1 MVVLIIKLR
10 IFSGGFMSFDERQYY
25 QELRENNVAQFL
37 KKIEK
42 LDDELMP
49 QMKLQ
54 GWKYR
59 KRSEKTVTFS
69 LGVVR
74 YRRRGYSKDG
84 MWRYP
89 VDEELGIVKYGRYSP
104 ELLYQI
110 ADYATSMP
118 LRQVSAKFEAS
129 AQLYIGKSKVHS
141 TTRKV
146 SKLFED
152 REEYRY
158 FEETEMIEKIKAQAI
173 YIEGDGVMVK
183 AQEKERGIDMAHFLV
198 HTGSERI
205 SGNRYQLKDKSEVIS
220 NHHAVAVEQLEDLL
234 TNHYE
239 ITSDTLLITNSD
251 MGKGYT
257 PYIFKEI
264 ASLFQCR
271 HEHFWD
277 AKHLNMKIKERF
289 RKLPYEL
296 EQRLFSAIQLH
307 SKKSTRVILDTA
319 ESLIDNEEELGL
331 FNKFKTKLLQ
341 NFQYTKPAELR
352 GFSHRGIG
360 VMETQHCKL
369 TYRMKRRG
377 MYWSEEGAN
386 TMSKMILAVY
396 NHSLRDLFFGTWRE
410 EYAYYQKIDIPVGEF
425 LKPDKVSSINEINRK
440 TTSGITARR
449 KINRNPLL

>member
-1 MVVLIIKLR
+1 MT
-10 IFSGGFMSFDERQYY
+10 FDEREYY
-25 QELRENNVAQFL
+25 SELRKNNIEKFL
-37 KKIEK
+37 KMIEK

-59 KRSEKTVTFS
+59 KRAEKTVTFS
-69 LGVVR
+69 LGVVT
-74 YRRRGYSKDG
+74 YRRRSYSKDG
-84 MWRYP
+84 VWRYP

-118 LRQVSAKFEAS
+118 LRQVSAKFEVS
-129 AQLYIGKSKVHS
+129 AQLYIGKSTVHS
-141 TTRKV
+141 TTNKV
-146 SKLFED
+146 SKLFDD

-158 FEETEMIEKIKAQAI
+158 FEENEMIDKIKAQAV
-173 YIEGDGVMVK
+173 YIEGDGVMLK
-183 AQEKERGIDMAHFLV
+183 TQEKERVDMAHFLV
-198 HTGSERI
+198 HTGSEQI
-205 SGNRYQLKDKSEVIS
+205 SGNRYRLKDKSEIIS
-220 NHHAVAVEQLEDLL
+220 SQHAVALDQLEDLL
-234 TNHYE
+234 TNRYD
-239 ITSDTLLITNSD
+239 ITSDTVLITNSD

-277 AKHLNMKIKERF
+277 AQHLNMKIKERF
-289 RKLPYEL
+289 RKLTYEL

-319 ESLIDNEEELGL
+319 ESLINNEEELEL
-331 FNKFKTKLLQ
+331 FNKFKIKLLQ

-360 VMETQHCKL
+360 VMETQHRKL

-377 MYWSEEGAN
+377 MYWSEKGAN

-396 NHSLRDLFFGTWRE
+396 NDSLRELFFGAWRE

-425 LKPDKVSSINEINRK
+425 FRQDKTSSINEMNRK
-440 TTSGITARR
+440 TTNNITARR

>member
-1 MVVLIIKLR
+1 
-10 IFSGGFMSFDERQYY
+10 MSFDERHYY
-25 QELRENNVAQFL
+25 QELRATNVAQFL

-59 KRSEKTVTFS
+59 KRSEKSVTFS

-74 YRRRGYSKDG
+74 YKRRAYVKEGV
-84 MWRYP
+84 WRYP

-110 ADYATSMP
+110 ANYATSMP
-118 LRQVSAKFEAS
+118 LRQVSAKFEVS
-129 AQLYIGKSKVHS
+129 AQLYIGKSTVYN

-146 SKLFED
+146 SKLFDE
-152 REEYRY
+152 REAYRY
-158 FEETEMIEKIKAQAI
+158 YEETETIEKIKAEAI

-198 HTGSERI
+198 HTGSEKV
-205 SGNRYQLKDKSEVIS
+205 SEKRYRLKNKSEVIS
-220 NHHAVAVEQLEDLL
+220 NHHDLAVEQLEDLL
-234 TNHYE
+234 NNHYD
-239 ITSDTLLITNSD
+239 ITPDTLLITNSD

-257 PYIFKEI
+257 PYLFKEL
-264 ASLFQCR
+264 ASPFQCR

-277 AKHLNMKIKERF
+277 VKHLNMKIKDRF

-296 EQRLFSAIQLH
+296 EEGLFTAIQ
-307 SKKSTRVILDTA
+307 SDNKKTARVILDTA
-319 ESLIDNEEELGL
+319 ESLIDSEEELEL

-352 GFSHRGIG
+352 GLSHRGIG
-360 VMETQHCKL
+360 VMETQHRKL

-377 MYWSEEGAN
+377 MYWSERGAN
-386 TMSKMILAVY
+386 TMSRMILAVY
-396 NHSLRDLFFGTWRE
+396 NDSLRELFFGTWRE

-425 LKPDKVSSINEINRK
+425 LRQGKVSPINEINK
-440 TTSGITARR
+440 QTTSGITARR
-449 KINRNPLL
+449 KSNKTPLL

>member
-1 MVVLIIKLR
+1 MT
-10 IFSGGFMSFDERQYY
+10 FDEREYY
-25 QELRENNVAQFL
+25 SELRKNNIEKFL
-37 KKIEK
+37 KMIEK

-59 KRSEKTVTFS
+59 KRAEKTVTFS
-69 LGVVR
+69 LGVVT
-74 YRRRGYSKDG
+74 YRRRSYSKDG
-84 MWRYP
+84 VWRYP

-118 LRQVSAKFEAS
+118 LRQVSAKFEVS
-129 AQLYIGKSKVHS
+129 AQLYIGKSTVHS
-141 TTRKV
+141 TTNKV
-146 SKLFED
+146 SKLFDD

-158 FEETEMIEKIKAQAI
+158 FEENEMIDKIKARAV
-173 YIEGDGVMVK
+173 YIEGDGVMLK
-183 AQEKERGIDMAHFLV
+183 TQEKERIDMAHFLV

-205 SGNRYQLKDKSEVIS
+205 SGNRYRLKDKAEVIS
-220 NHHAVAVEQLEDLL
+220 SQHAVALDQLEDLL
-234 TNHYE
+234 TNRYD
-239 ITSDTLLITNSD
+239 ITSDTVLITNSD

-277 AKHLNMKIKERF
+277 AQHLNMKIKERF

-319 ESLIDNEEELGL
+319 ESLINNEEELEL

-360 VMETQHCKL
+360 VMETQHRKL

-377 MYWSEEGAN
+377 MYWSEKGAN

-396 NHSLRDLFFGTWRE
+396 NDSLRELFFGAWRE
-410 EYAYYQKIDIPVGEF
+410 KHAYYQKIDIPVGEF
-425 LKPDKVSSINEINRK
+425 FRQDKTSSIKEMNRK
-440 TTSGITARR
+440 TTNSITARR

>member
-1 MVVLIIKLR
+1 
-10 IFSGGFMSFDERQYY
+10 MSFDERQYY

-49 QMKLQ
+49 HMKLQ

-69 LGVVR
+69 FGVVK

-84 MWRYP
+84 VWRYP

-118 LRQVSAKFEAS
+118 LRQVSAKFEIS
-129 AQLYIGKSKVHS
+129 AQLYIGKSTVHS

-146 SKLFED
+146 SKLFDERED
-152 REEYRY
+152 YRY
-158 FEETEMIEKIKAQAI
+158 YEETETIEKIKATAI

-198 HTGSERI
+198 HTGSERV
-205 SGNRYQLKDKSEVIS
+205 SNRRYCLKNKSEVIS
-220 NHHAVAVEQLEDLL
+220 NNHALALEQLEDLL

-239 ITSDTLLITNSD
+239 ITPDTLLITNSD

-257 PYIFKEI
+257 PYVFKEI
-264 ASLFQCR
+264 SSIFKCH

-277 AKHLNMKIKERF
+277 AQHLNMKIKEIF
-289 RKLPYEL
+289 RRLPVEL
-296 EQRLFSAIQLH
+296 KEGLFSAIQKH
-307 SKKSTRVILDTA
+307 SKKETRMILDTT
-319 ESLIDNEEELGL
+319 ESWIDSEEELEKFL
-331 FNKFKTKLLQ
+331 KFKKKLLQ

-352 GFSHRGIG
+352 GLSHRGIG
-360 VMETQHCKL
+360 VMETQHRKI

-377 MYWSEEGAN
+377 MYWSERGAN
-386 TMSKMILAVY
+386 TMSKMIIAAY
-396 NHSLRDLFFGTWRE
+396 NHSLRELFFGTWRE
-410 EYAYYQKIDIPVGEF
+410 KYAYYQSIEQSASDF
-425 LKPDKVSSINEINRK
+425 LKKNKSSSFYSLSKHVGQSAI
-440 TTSGITARR
+440 RR
-449 KINRNPLL
+449 RHKKG

>member
-1 MVVLIIKLR
+1 MT
-10 IFSGGFMSFDERQYY
+10 FDERAYY
-25 QELRENNVAQFL
+25 SELRKNNIKNFL
-37 KKIEK
+37 KMIEK

-59 KRSEKTVTFS
+59 KRAEKTVTFS
-69 LGVVR
+69 LGVVT
-74 YRRRGYSKDG
+74 YRRRSYSKDG
-84 MWRYP
+84 VWRYP

-118 LRQVSAKFEAS
+118 LRQVSTKFEVS
-129 AQLYIGKSKVHS
+129 AQLYIGKSTVHS
-141 TTRKV
+141 TTNKV
-146 SKLFED
+146 SKLFDD

-158 FEETEMIEKIKAQAI
+158 FEENEMIDKIKAQAV
-173 YIEGDGVMVK
+173 YIEGDGVMLK
-183 AQEKERGIDMAHFLV
+183 TQEKERVDMAHFLV
-198 HTGSERI
+198 HTGSEQI
-205 SGNRYQLKDKSEVIS
+205 SGNRYRLKNKSEVIS
-220 NHHAVAVEQLEDLL
+220 SQHAVALDQLEDLL
-234 TNHYE
+234 TNRYD
-239 ITSDTLLITNSD
+239 ITYDTVLITNSD

-277 AKHLNMKIKERF
+277 AQHLNMKIKERF

-296 EQRLFSAIQLH
+296 EQGLFSAIQLH

-319 ESLIDNEEELGL
+319 ESLINNEEELEL

-360 VMETQHCKL
+360 VMETQHRKL

-377 MYWSEEGAN
+377 MYWSEKGAN

-396 NHSLRDLFFGTWRE
+396 NDSLRELFFGAWRE

-425 LKPDKVSSINEINRK
+425 FRQDKTSSINEMNRK
-440 TTSGITARR
+440 TTNNITARR

>member
-1 MVVLIIKLR
+1 MT
-10 IFSGGFMSFDERQYY
+10 FDEREYY
-25 QELRENNVAQFL
+25 SELRQNNIEKFL
-37 KKIEK
+37 KMIEK

-59 KRSEKTVTFS
+59 KRAEKTVTFS
-69 LGVVR
+69 LGVVT
-74 YRRRGYSKDG
+74 YRRRSYSKDG
-84 MWRYP
+84 VWRYP

-118 LRQVSAKFEAS
+118 LRQVSAKFEVS
-129 AQLYIGKSKVHS
+129 AQLYIGKSTVHS
-141 TTRKV
+141 TTNKV
-146 SKLFED
+146 SKLFDD

-158 FEETEMIEKIKAQAI
+158 FEENEMIDKIKARAV
-173 YIEGDGVMVK
+173 YIEGDGVMLK
-183 AQEKERGIDMAHFLV
+183 TQEKERVDMAHFLV

-205 SGNRYQLKDKSEVIS
+205 SGNRYRLKDKAEVIS
-220 NHHAVAVEQLEDLL
+220 SQHAVALDQLEDLL
-234 TNHYE
+234 TNRYD
-239 ITSDTLLITNSD
+239 ITSDTVLITNSD

-277 AKHLNMKIKERF
+277 AQHLNMKIKERF

-319 ESLIDNEEELGL
+319 ESLINNEEELEL

-360 VMETQHCKL
+360 VMETQHRKL

-377 MYWSEEGAN
+377 MYWSEKGAN

-396 NHSLRDLFFGTWRE
+396 NDSLRELFFGAWRE
-410 EYAYYQKIDIPVGEF
+410 KYAYYQKIDIPVGEF
-425 LKPDKVSSINEINRK
+425 FRQDKTSSIKEMNRK
-440 TTSGITARR
+440 TTNSITARR

>member
-1 MVVLIIKLR
+1 MT
-10 IFSGGFMSFDERQYY
+10 FDEREYY
-25 QELRENNVAQFL
+25 SELRKNNIEKFL
-37 KKIEK
+37 KMIEK

-59 KRSEKTVTFS
+59 KRAEKTVTFS
-69 LGVVR
+69 LGVVT
-74 YRRRGYSKDG
+74 YRRRSYSKDG

-118 LRQVSAKFEAS
+118 LRQVSAKFEVS
-129 AQLYIGKSKVHS
+129 AQLYIGKSTVHS
-141 TTRKV
+141 TTNKV
-146 SKLFED
+146 SKLFDD

-158 FEETEMIEKIKAQAI
+158 FEENEMIDKIKARAV
-173 YIEGDGVMVK
+173 YIEGDGVMLK
-183 AQEKERGIDMAHFLV
+183 TQEKERIDMAHFLV

-205 SGNRYQLKDKSEVIS
+205 SGNRYRLKDKAEVIS
-220 NHHAVAVEQLEDLL
+220 SQHAVALDQLEDLL
-234 TNHYE
+234 TNRYD
-239 ITSDTLLITNSD
+239 ITSDTVLITNSD

-277 AKHLNMKIKERF
+277 AQHLNMKIKERF

-319 ESLIDNEEELGL
+319 ESLINNEEELEL

-360 VMETQHCKL
+360 VMETQHRKL

-377 MYWSEEGAN
+377 MYWSEKGAN

-396 NHSLRDLFFGTWRE
+396 NDSLRELFFGAWRE
-410 EYAYYQKIDIPVGEF
+410 KYAYYQKIDIPVGEF
-425 LKPDKVSSINEINRK
+425 FRQDKTSSIKEMNRK
-440 TTSGITARR
+440 TTNSITARR

>member
-1 MVVLIIKLR
+1 MK
-10 IFSGGFMSFDERQYY
+10 FDEREYY
-25 QELRENNVAQFL
+25 SELRKNNIEKFL
-37 KKIEK
+37 KMIEK

-59 KRSEKTVTFS
+59 KRAEKTVTFS
-69 LGVVR
+69 LGVVT
-74 YRRRGYSKDG
+74 YRRRSYSKDG
-84 MWRYP
+84 VWRYP

-118 LRQVSAKFEAS
+118 LRQVSAKFEVS
-129 AQLYIGKSKVHS
+129 AQLYIGKSTVHS
-141 TTRKV
+141 TTNKV
-146 SKLFED
+146 SKLFDD

-158 FEETEMIEKIKAQAI
+158 FEENEMIDKIKARAV
-173 YIEGDGVMVK
+173 YIEGDGVMLK
-183 AQEKERGIDMAHFLV
+183 TQEKERIDMAHFLV

-205 SGNRYQLKDKSEVIS
+205 SGNRYRLKDKAEVIS
-220 NHHAVAVEQLEDLL
+220 SQHAVALDQLEDLL
-234 TNHYE
+234 TNRYD
-239 ITSDTLLITNSD
+239 ITSDTVLITNSD

-277 AKHLNMKIKERF
+277 AQHLNMKIKERF

-319 ESLIDNEEELGL
+319 ESLINNEEELEL

-360 VMETQHCKL
+360 VMETQHRKL

-377 MYWSEEGAN
+377 MYWSEKGAN

-396 NHSLRDLFFGTWRE
+396 NDSLRELFFGAWRE
-410 EYAYYQKIDIPVGEF
+410 KYAYYQKIDIPVGEF
-425 LKPDKVSSINEINRK
+425 FRQDKTSSIKEMNRK
-440 TTSGITARR
+440 TTNSITARR

>member
-1 MVVLIIKLR
+1 
-10 IFSGGFMSFDERQYY
+10 S
-25 QELRENNVAQFL
+25 ELRKNNIKNFL
-37 KKIEK
+37 KMIEK

-59 KRSEKTVTFS
+59 KRAEKTVTFS
-69 LGVVR
+69 LGVVT
-74 YRRRGYSKDG
+74 YRRRSYSKDG
-84 MWRYP
+84 VWRYP

-118 LRQVSAKFEAS
+118 LRQVSTKFEVS
-129 AQLYIGKSKVHS
+129 AQLYIGKSTVHS
-141 TTRKV
+141 TTNKV
-146 SKLFED
+146 SKLFDD

-158 FEETEMIEKIKAQAI
+158 FEENEMIDKIKAQAV
-173 YIEGDGVMVK
+173 YIEGDGVMLK
-183 AQEKERGIDMAHFLV
+183 TQEKERVDMAHFLV
-198 HTGSERI
+198 HTGSEQI
-205 SGNRYQLKDKSEVIS
+205 SGNRYRLKNKSEVIS
-220 NHHAVAVEQLEDLL
+220 SQHAVALDQLEDLL
-234 TNHYE
+234 TNRYD
-239 ITSDTLLITNSD
+239 ITSDTVLITNSD

-277 AKHLNMKIKERF
+277 AQHLNMKIKERF

-296 EQRLFSAIQLH
+296 EQGLFSAIQLH

-319 ESLIDNEEELGL
+319 ESLINNEEELEL

-360 VMETQHCKL
+360 VMETQHRKL

-377 MYWSEEGAN
+377 MYWSEKGAN

-396 NHSLRDLFFGTWRE
+396 NDSLRELFFGAWRE

-425 LKPDKVSSINEINRK
+425 FRQDKTSSINEMNRK
-440 TTSGITARR
+440 TTNNITARR

>member
-1 MVVLIIKLR
+1 MT
-10 IFSGGFMSFDERQYY
+10 FDEREYY
-25 QELRENNVAQFL
+25 SELRKNNIEKFL
-37 KKIEK
+37 KMIEK

-59 KRSEKTVTFS
+59 KRAEKTVTFS
-69 LGVVR
+69 LGVVT
-74 YRRRGYSKDG
+74 YRRRSYSKDG
-84 MWRYP
+84 VWRYP

-118 LRQVSAKFEAS
+118 LRQVSAKFEVS
-129 AQLYIGKSKVHS
+129 AQLYIGKSTVHS
-141 TTRKV
+141 TTNKV
-146 SKLFED
+146 SKLFDD

-158 FEETEMIEKIKAQAI
+158 FEENEMIDKIKARAV
-173 YIEGDGVMVK
+173 YIEGDGVMLK
-183 AQEKERGIDMAHFLV
+183 TQEKERIDMAHFLV

-205 SGNRYQLKDKSEVIS
+205 SGNRYRLKDKAEVIS
-220 NHHAVAVEQLEDLL
+220 SQHAVALDQLEDLL
-234 TNHYE
+234 TNRYD
-239 ITSDTLLITNSD
+239 ITSDTVLITNSD

-277 AKHLNMKIKERF
+277 AQHLNMKIKERF

-319 ESLIDNEEELGL
+319 ESLINNEEELEL

-341 NFQYTKPAELR
+341 NFQY
-352 GFSHRGIG
+352 
-360 VMETQHCKL
+360 
-369 TYRMKRRG
+369 
-377 MYWSEEGAN
+377 
-386 TMSKMILAVY
+386 
-396 NHSLRDLFFGTWRE
+396 
-410 EYAYYQKIDIPVGEF
+410 
-425 LKPDKVSSINEINRK
+425 
-440 TTSGITARR
+440 
-449 KINRNPLL
+449 

>member
-1 MVVLIIKLR
+1 
-10 IFSGGFMSFDERQYY
+10 
-25 QELRENNVAQFL
+25 
-37 KKIEK
+37 

-59 KRSEKTVTFS
+59 KRAEKTVTFS
-69 LGVVR
+69 LGVVT
-74 YRRRGYSKDG
+74 YRRRSYSKDG
-84 MWRYP
+84 VWRYP

-118 LRQVSAKFEAS
+118 LRQVSTKFEVS
-129 AQLYIGKSKVHS
+129 AQLYIGKSTVHS
-141 TTRKV
+141 TTNKV
-146 SKLFED
+146 SKLFDD

-158 FEETEMIEKIKAQAI
+158 FEENEMIDKIKAQAV
-173 YIEGDGVMVK
+173 YIEGDGVMLK
-183 AQEKERGIDMAHFLV
+183 TQEKERVDMAHFLV
-198 HTGSERI
+198 HTGSEQI
-205 SGNRYQLKDKSEVIS
+205 SGNRYRLKNKSEVIS
-220 NHHAVAVEQLEDLL
+220 SQHAVALDQLEDLL
-234 TNHYE
+234 TNRYD
-239 ITSDTLLITNSD
+239 ITSDTVLITNSD

-277 AKHLNMKIKERF
+277 AQHLNMKIKERF

-296 EQRLFSAIQLH
+296 EQGLFSAIQLH

-319 ESLIDNEEELGL
+319 ESLINNEEELEL

-360 VMETQHCKL
+360 VMETQHRKL

-377 MYWSEEGAN
+377 MYWSEKGAN

-396 NHSLRDLFFGTWRE
+396 NDSLRELFFGAWRE

-425 LKPDKVSSINEINRK
+425 FRQDKTSSINEMNRK
-440 TTSGITARR
+440 TTNNITARR

>member
-1 MVVLIIKLR
+1 MT
-10 IFSGGFMSFDERQYY
+10 FDERAYY
-25 QELRENNVAQFL
+25 SELRKNNIKNFL
-37 KKIEK
+37 KMIEK

-59 KRSEKTVTFS
+59 KRAEKTVTFS
-69 LGVVR
+69 LGVVA
-74 YRRRGYSKDG
+74 YRRRSYSKDG
-84 MWRYP
+84 VWRYP

-118 LRQVSAKFEAS
+118 LRQVSTKFEVS
-129 AQLYIGKSKVHS
+129 AQLYIGKSTVHS
-141 TTRKV
+141 TTNKV
-146 SKLFED
+146 SKLFDD

-158 FEETEMIEKIKAQAI
+158 FEENEMIDKIKAQAV
-173 YIEGDGVMVK
+173 YIEGDGVMLK
-183 AQEKERGIDMAHFLV
+183 TQEKERVDMAHFLV
-198 HTGSERI
+198 HTGSEQI
-205 SGNRYQLKDKSEVIS
+205 SGNRYRLKNKSEVIS
-220 NHHAVAVEQLEDLL
+220 SQHAVALDQLEDLL
-234 TNHYE
+234 TNRYD
-239 ITSDTLLITNSD
+239 ITSDTVLITNSD

-277 AKHLNMKIKERF
+277 AQHLNMKIKERF

-296 EQRLFSAIQLH
+296 EQGLFSAIQLH

-319 ESLIDNEEELGL
+319 ESLINNEEELEL

-360 VMETQHCKL
+360 VMETQHRKL

-377 MYWSEEGAN
+377 MYWSEKGAN

-396 NHSLRDLFFGTWRE
+396 NDSLRELFFGAWRE

-425 LKPDKVSSINEINRK
+425 FRQDKTSSINEMNRK
-440 TTSGITARR
+440 TTNNITARR

>member
-1 MVVLIIKLR
+1 MT
-10 IFSGGFMSFDERQYY
+10 FDEREYY
-25 QELRENNVAQFL
+25 SELRKNNIEKFL
-37 KKIEK
+37 KMIEK

-49 QMKLQ
+49 QMKLK

-59 KRSEKTVTFS
+59 KRAEKTVTFS
-69 LGVVR
+69 LGVVT
-74 YRRRGYSKDG
+74 YRRRSYSKDG
-84 MWRYP
+84 VWRYP

-118 LRQVSAKFEAS
+118 LRQVSAKFEVS
-129 AQLYIGKSKVHS
+129 AQLYIGKSTVHS
-141 TTRKV
+141 TTNKV
-146 SKLFED
+146 SKLFDD

-158 FEETEMIEKIKAQAI
+158 LEENEMIDKIKARAV
-173 YIEGDGVMVK
+173 YIEGDGVMLK
-183 AQEKERGIDMAHFLV
+183 TQEKERIDMAHFLV

-205 SGNRYQLKDKSEVIS
+205 SGNRYRLKDKAEVIS
-220 NHHAVAVEQLEDLL
+220 SQHAVALDQLEDLL
-234 TNHYE
+234 TNRYD
-239 ITSDTLLITNSD
+239 ITSDTVLITNSD

-277 AKHLNMKIKERF
+277 AQHLNMKIKERF

-319 ESLIDNEEELGL
+319 ESLINNEEELEL

-360 VMETQHCKL
+360 VMETQHRKL

-377 MYWSEEGAN
+377 MYWSEKGAN

-396 NHSLRDLFFGTWRE
+396 NDSLRELFFGAWRE
-410 EYAYYQKIDIPVGEF
+410 KYAYYQKIDIPVGEF
-425 LKPDKVSSINEINRK
+425 FRQDKTSSIKEMNRK
-440 TTSGITARR
+440 TTNSITARR

>member
-1 MVVLIIKLR
+1 MT
-10 IFSGGFMSFDERQYY
+10 FDEREYY
-25 QELRENNVAQFL
+25 SELRKNNIEKFL
-37 KKIEK
+37 KMIEK
-42 LDDELMP
+42 LDDKLMP

-59 KRSEKTVTFS
+59 KRAEKTVTFS
-69 LGVVR
+69 LGVVT
-74 YRRRGYSKDG
+74 YRRRSYSKDG
-84 MWRYP
+84 VWRYP

-118 LRQVSAKFEAS
+118 LRQVSAKFEVS
-129 AQLYIGKSKVHS
+129 AQLYIGKSTVHS
-141 TTRKV
+141 TTNKV
-146 SKLFED
+146 SKLFDD

-158 FEETEMIEKIKAQAI
+158 FEENEMIDKIKARAV
-173 YIEGDGVMVK
+173 YIEGDGVMLK
-183 AQEKERGIDMAHFLV
+183 TQEKERIDMAHFLV

-205 SGNRYQLKDKSEVIS
+205 SGNRYRLKDKAEVIS
-220 NHHAVAVEQLEDLL
+220 SQHAVALDQLEDLL
-234 TNHYE
+234 TNRYD
-239 ITSDTLLITNSD
+239 ITSDTVLITNSD

-277 AKHLNMKIKERF
+277 AQHLNMKIKERF

-319 ESLIDNEEELGL
+319 ESLINNEEELEL

-360 VMETQHCKL
+360 VMETQHRKL

-377 MYWSEEGAN
+377 MYWSEKGAN

-396 NHSLRDLFFGTWRE
+396 NDSLRELFFGAWRE
-410 EYAYYQKIDIPVGEF
+410 KYAYYQKIDIPVGEF
-425 LKPDKVSSINEINRK
+425 FRQDKTSSIKEMNRK
-440 TTSGITARR
+440 TTNSITARR

>member
-1 MVVLIIKLR
+1 
-10 IFSGGFMSFDERQYY
+10 
-25 QELRENNVAQFL
+25 
-37 KKIEK
+37 
-42 LDDELMP
+42 
-49 QMKLQ
+49 
-54 GWKYR
+54 
-59 KRSEKTVTFS
+59 
-69 LGVVR
+69 
-74 YRRRGYSKDG
+74 

-118 LRQVSAKFEAS
+118 LRQVSAKFEVS
-129 AQLYIGKSKVHS
+129 AQLYIGKSTVHS
-141 TTRKV
+141 TTNKV
-146 SKLFED
+146 SKLFDD

-158 FEETEMIEKIKAQAI
+158 FEENEMIDKIKARAV
-173 YIEGDGVMVK
+173 YIEGDGVMLK
-183 AQEKERGIDMAHFLV
+183 TQEKERIDMAHFLV

-205 SGNRYQLKDKSEVIS
+205 SGNRYRLKDKAEVIS
-220 NHHAVAVEQLEDLL
+220 SQHAVALDQLEDLL
-234 TNHYE
+234 TNRYD
-239 ITSDTLLITNSD
+239 ITSDTVLITNSD

-277 AKHLNMKIKERF
+277 AQHLNMKIKERF

-319 ESLIDNEEELGL
+319 ESLINNEEELEL

-360 VMETQHCKL
+360 VMETQHRKL

-377 MYWSEEGAN
+377 MYWSEKGAN

-396 NHSLRDLFFGTWRE
+396 NDSLRELFFGAWRE
-410 EYAYYQKIDIPVGEF
+410 KYAYYQKIDIPVGEF
-425 LKPDKVSSINEINRK
+425 FRQDKTSSIKEMNRK
-440 TTSGITARR
+440 TTNSITARR

>member
-1 MVVLIIKLR
+1 MT
-10 IFSGGFMSFDERQYY
+10 FDEREYY
-25 QELRENNVAQFL
+25 SELRKNNIEKFL
-37 KKIEK
+37 KMIEK

-59 KRSEKTVTFS
+59 KRAEKTVTFS
-69 LGVVR
+69 LGVVT
-74 YRRRGYSKDG
+74 YRRRSYSKDG
-84 MWRYP
+84 VWRYP

-118 LRQVSAKFEAS
+118 LRQVSAKFEVS
-129 AQLYIGKSKVHS
+129 AQLYIGKSTVHS
-141 TTRKV
+141 TTNKV
-146 SKLFED
+146 SKLFDD

-158 FEETEMIEKIKAQAI
+158 FEENEMIDKIKARAV
-173 YIEGDGVMVK
+173 YIEGDGVMLK
-183 AQEKERGIDMAHFLV
+183 TQEKERIDMAHFLV

-205 SGNRYQLKDKSEVIS
+205 SGNRYRLKDKAEVIS
-220 NHHAVAVEQLEDLL
+220 SQHAVALDQLEDLL
-234 TNHYE
+234 TNRYD
-239 ITSDTLLITNSD
+239 ITSDTVLITNSD

-277 AKHLNMKIKERF
+277 AQHLNMKIKERF

-319 ESLIDNEEELGL
+319 ESLINNEEELEL

-360 VMETQHCKL
+360 VMETQHRKL

-377 MYWSEEGAN
+377 MYWSEKGAN

-396 NHSLRDLFFGTWRE
+396 NDSLRELFFGAWRE
-410 EYAYYQKIDIPVGEF
+410 KYAYYQKIDIPVGEF
-425 LKPDKVSSINEINRK
+425 FRQDKTSSIKEMNRK
-440 TTSGITARR
+440 TTNSITARR

>member
-1 MVVLIIKLR
+1 MT
-10 IFSGGFMSFDERQYY
+10 FDERAYY
-25 QELRENNVAQFL
+25 SELRKNNIKNFL
-37 KKIEK
+37 KMIEK

-59 KRSEKTVTFS
+59 KRAEKTVTFS
-69 LGVVR
+69 LGVVT
-74 YRRRGYSKDG
+74 YRRRSYSKDG
-84 MWRYP
+84 VWRYP

-118 LRQVSAKFEAS
+118 LRQVSAKFEVS
-129 AQLYIGKSKVHS
+129 AQLYIGKSTVHS
-141 TTRKV
+141 TTNKV
-146 SKLFED
+146 SKLFDD

-158 FEETEMIEKIKAQAI
+158 FEENEMIDKIKAQAV
-173 YIEGDGVMVK
+173 YIEGDGVMLK
-183 AQEKERGIDMAHFLV
+183 TQEKERVDMAHFLV
-198 HTGSERI
+198 HTGSEQI
-205 SGNRYQLKDKSEVIS
+205 SGNRYRLKNKSEVIS
-220 NHHAVAVEQLEDLL
+220 SQHAVALDQLEDLL
-234 TNHYE
+234 TNRYD
-239 ITSDTLLITNSD
+239 ITSDTVLITNSD

-277 AKHLNMKIKERF
+277 AQHLNMKIKERF

-307 SKKSTRVILDTA
+307 SKKSTIVILDTA
-319 ESLIDNEEELGL
+319 ESLINNEEELEL

-360 VMETQHCKL
+360 VMETQHRKL

-377 MYWSEEGAN
+377 MYWSEKGAN

-396 NHSLRDLFFGTWRE
+396 NDSLRELFFGAWRE

-425 LKPDKVSSINEINRK
+425 FRQDKTSSINEMNRK
-440 TTSGITARR
+440 TTNNITARR

>member
-1 MVVLIIKLR
+1 A
-10 IFSGGFMSFDERQYY
+10 YY
-25 QELRENNVAQFL
+25 SELRKNNIKNFL
-37 KKIEK
+37 KMIEK

-59 KRSEKTVTFS
+59 KRAEKTVTFS
-69 LGVVR
+69 LGVVT
-74 YRRRGYSKDG
+74 YRRRSYSKDG
-84 MWRYP
+84 VWRYP

-118 LRQVSAKFEAS
+118 LRQVSTKFEVS
-129 AQLYIGKSKVHS
+129 AQLYIGKSTVHS
-141 TTRKV
+141 TTNKV
-146 SKLFED
+146 SKLFDD

-158 FEETEMIEKIKAQAI
+158 FEENEMIDKIKAQAV
-173 YIEGDGVMVK
+173 YIEGDGVMLK
-183 AQEKERGIDMAHFLV
+183 TQEKERVDMAHFLV
-198 HTGSERI
+198 HTGSEQI
-205 SGNRYQLKDKSEVIS
+205 SGNRYRLKNKSEVIS
-220 NHHAVAVEQLEDLL
+220 SQHAVALDQLEDLL
-234 TNHYE
+234 TNRYD
-239 ITSDTLLITNSD
+239 ITSDTVLITNSD

-277 AKHLNMKIKERF
+277 AQHLNMKIKERF

-296 EQRLFSAIQLH
+296 EQGLFSAIQLH

-319 ESLIDNEEELGL
+319 ESLINNEEELEL

-360 VMETQHCKL
+360 VMETQHRKL

-377 MYWSEEGAN
+377 MYWSEKGAN

-396 NHSLRDLFFGTWRE
+396 NDSLRELFFGAWRE

-425 LKPDKVSSINEINRK
+425 FRQDKTSSINEMNRK
-440 TTSGITARR
+440 TTNNITARR

>member
-1 MVVLIIKLR
+1 MT
-10 IFSGGFMSFDERQYY
+10 FDEREYY
-25 QELRENNVAQFL
+25 SELRKNNIEKFL
-37 KKIEK
+37 KMIEK

-59 KRSEKTVTFS
+59 KRAEKTVTFS
-69 LGVVR
+69 LGVVT
-74 YRRRGYSKDG
+74 YRRRSYSKDG
-84 MWRYP
+84 VWRYP

-118 LRQVSAKFEAS
+118 LRQVSAKFEVS
-129 AQLYIGKSKVHS
+129 AQLYIGKSTVHS
-141 TTRKV
+141 TTNKV
-146 SKLFED
+146 SKLFDD

-158 FEETEMIEKIKAQAI
+158 FEENEMIDKIKARAV
-173 YIEGDGVMVK
+173 YIEGDGVMLK
-183 AQEKERGIDMAHFLV
+183 TQEKERIDMAHFLV

-205 SGNRYQLKDKSEVIS
+205 SGNRYRLKDKAEVIS
-220 NHHAVAVEQLEDLL
+220 SQHAVALDQLEDLL
-234 TNHYE
+234 TNRYD
-239 ITSDTLLITNSD
+239 ITSDTVLITNSD

-277 AKHLNMKIKERF
+277 AQHLNMKIKERF

-319 ESLIDNEEELGL
+319 ESLINNEEELEL

-352 GFSHRGIG
+352 GFSHRWIG
-360 VMETQHCKL
+360 VMETQHRKL

-377 MYWSEEGAN
+377 MYWSEKGAN

-396 NHSLRDLFFGTWRE
+396 NDSLRELFFGAWRE
-410 EYAYYQKIDIPVGEF
+410 KYAYYQKIDIPVGEF
-425 LKPDKVSSINEINRK
+425 FRQDKTSSIKEMNRK
-440 TTSGITARR
+440 TTNSITARR

>member
-1 MVVLIIKLR
+1 MT
-10 IFSGGFMSFDERQYY
+10 FDEREYY
-25 QELRENNVAQFL
+25 SELRKNNIKNFL
-37 KKIEK
+37 KMIEK

-59 KRSEKTVTFS
+59 KRAEKTVTFS
-69 LGVVR
+69 LGVVT
-74 YRRRGYSKDG
+74 YRRRSYSKDG
-84 MWRYP
+84 VWRYP

-118 LRQVSAKFEAS
+118 LRQVSAKFEVS
-129 AQLYIGKSKVHS
+129 AQLYIGKSTVHS
-141 TTRKV
+141 TTNKV
-146 SKLFED
+146 SKLFDD

-158 FEETEMIEKIKAQAI
+158 FEENEMIDKIKAQAV
-173 YIEGDGVMVK
+173 YIEGDGVMLK
-183 AQEKERGIDMAHFLV
+183 TQEKERVDMAHFLV
-198 HTGSERI
+198 HTGSEQI
-205 SGNRYQLKDKSEVIS
+205 SGNRYRLKNKSEVIS
-220 NHHAVAVEQLEDLL
+220 SQHAVALDQLEDLL
-234 TNHYE
+234 TNRYD
-239 ITSDTLLITNSD
+239 ITSDTVLITNSD

-277 AKHLNMKIKERF
+277 AQHLNMKIKERF

-319 ESLIDNEEELGL
+319 ESLINNEEELEL

-360 VMETQHCKL
+360 VMETQHRKL

-377 MYWSEEGAN
+377 MYWSEKGAN

-396 NHSLRDLFFGTWRE
+396 NDSLRELFFGAWRE

-425 LKPDKVSSINEINRK
+425 FRQDKTSSINEMNRK
-440 TTSGITARR
+440 TTNNITARR

>member
-1 MVVLIIKLR
+1 MT
-10 IFSGGFMSFDERQYY
+10 FDERAYY
-25 QELRENNVAQFL
+25 SELRKNNIKNFL
-37 KKIEK
+37 KMIEK

-59 KRSEKTVTFS
+59 KRAEKTVTFS
-69 LGVVR
+69 LGVVT
-74 YRRRGYSKDG
+74 YRRRSYSKDG
-84 MWRYP
+84 VWRYP

-118 LRQVSAKFEAS
+118 VRQVSAKFEVS
-129 AQLYIGKSKVHS
+129 AQLYIGKSTVHS
-141 TTRKV
+141 TTNKV
-146 SKLFED
+146 SKLFDD

-158 FEETEMIEKIKAQAI
+158 FEENEMIDKIKAQAV
-173 YIEGDGVMVK
+173 YIEGDGVMLK
-183 AQEKERGIDMAHFLV
+183 TQEKERVDMAHFLV
-198 HTGSERI
+198 HTGSEQI
-205 SGNRYQLKDKSEVIS
+205 SGNRYRLKNKSEVIS
-220 NHHAVAVEQLEDLL
+220 SQHAVALEQLEDLL
-234 TNHYE
+234 TNRYD
-239 ITSDTLLITNSD
+239 ITSDTVLITNSD

-277 AKHLNMKIKERF
+277 AQHLNMKIKERF

-319 ESLIDNEEELGL
+319 ESLINNEEELEL
-331 FNKFKTKLLQ
+331 FSKFKTKLLQ

-360 VMETQHCKL
+360 VMETQHRKL

-377 MYWSEEGAN
+377 MYWSEKGAN

-396 NHSLRDLFFGTWRE
+396 NDSLRELFFGAWRE

-425 LKPDKVSSINEINRK
+425 FRQDKTSSINEMNRK
-440 TTSGITARR
+440 TTNNITARR

>member
-1 MVVLIIKLR
+1 MT
-10 IFSGGFMSFDERQYY
+10 FDEREYY
-25 QELRENNVAQFL
+25 SELRKNNIEKFL
-37 KKIEK
+37 KMVEK

-59 KRSEKTVTFS
+59 KRAEKTVTFS
-69 LGVVR
+69 LGVVT
-74 YRRRGYSKDG
+74 YRRRSYSKDG
-84 MWRYP
+84 VWRYP

-118 LRQVSAKFEAS
+118 LRQVSAKFEVS
-129 AQLYIGKSKVHS
+129 AQLYIGKSTVHS
-141 TTRKV
+141 TTNKV
-146 SKLFED
+146 SKLFDD

-158 FEETEMIEKIKAQAI
+158 FEENEMIDKIKARAV
-173 YIEGDGVMVK
+173 YIEGDGVMLK
-183 AQEKERGIDMAHFLV
+183 TQEKERIDMAHFLV

-205 SGNRYQLKDKSEVIS
+205 SGNRYRLKDKAEVIS
-220 NHHAVAVEQLEDLL
+220 SQHAVALDQLEDLL
-234 TNHYE
+234 TNRYD
-239 ITSDTLLITNSD
+239 ITSDTVLITNSD

-277 AKHLNMKIKERF
+277 AQHLNMKIKERF

-319 ESLIDNEEELGL
+319 ESLINNEEELEL

-360 VMETQHCKL
+360 VMETQHRKL

-377 MYWSEEGAN
+377 MYWSEKGAN

-396 NHSLRDLFFGTWRE
+396 NDSLRELFFGAWRE
-410 EYAYYQKIDIPVGEF
+410 KYAYYQKIDIPVGEF
-425 LKPDKVSSINEINRK
+425 FRQDKTSSIKEMNRK
-440 TTSGITARR
+440 TTNSITARR

>member
-1 MVVLIIKLR
+1 MT
-10 IFSGGFMSFDERQYY
+10 FDERAYY
-25 QELRENNVAQFL
+25 SELRKNNIKNFL
-37 KKIEK
+37 KMIEK

-59 KRSEKTVTFS
+59 KRAEKTVTFS
-69 LGVVR
+69 LGVVT
-74 YRRRGYSKDG
+74 YRRRSYSKDG
-84 MWRYP
+84 VWRYP

-118 LRQVSAKFEAS
+118 LRQVSAKFEVS
-129 AQLYIGKSKVHS
+129 AQLYIGKSTVHS
-141 TTRKV
+141 TTNKV
-146 SKLFED
+146 SKLFDD

-158 FEETEMIEKIKAQAI
+158 FEENEMIDKIKAQAV
-173 YIEGDGVMVK
+173 YIEGDGVMLK
-183 AQEKERGIDMAHFLV
+183 TQEKERVDMAHFLV
-198 HTGSERI
+198 HTGSEQI
-205 SGNRYQLKDKSEVIS
+205 SGNRYRLKNKSEVIS
-220 NHHAVAVEQLEDLL
+220 SQHAVALDQLEDLL
-234 TNHYE
+234 TNRYD
-239 ITSDTLLITNSD
+239 ITSDTVLITNSD

-277 AKHLNMKIKERF
+277 AQHLNMKIKERF

-319 ESLIDNEEELGL
+319 ESLINNEEELEL

-360 VMETQHCKL
+360 VMETQHRKL

-377 MYWSEEGAN
+377 MYWSEKGAN

-396 NHSLRDLFFGTWRE
+396 NDSLRELFFGAWRE

-425 LKPDKVSSINEINRK
+425 FRQDKTSSINEMNRK
-440 TTSGITARR
+440 TTNNITARR

>member
-1 MVVLIIKLR
+1 MT
-10 IFSGGFMSFDERQYY
+10 FDEREYY
-25 QELRENNVAQFL
+25 SELRKNNIEKFL
-37 KKIEK
+37 KMIEK

-59 KRSEKTVTFS
+59 KRAEKTVTFS
-69 LGVVR
+69 LGVVT
-74 YRRRGYSKDG
+74 YRRRSYSKDG
-84 MWRYP
+84 VWRYP

-118 LRQVSAKFEAS
+118 LRQVSAKFEVS
-129 AQLYIGKSKVHS
+129 AQLYIGKSTVHS
-141 TTRKV
+141 TTNKV
-146 SKLFED
+146 SKLFDD

-158 FEETEMIEKIKAQAI
+158 FEENEMIDKIKAQAV
-173 YIEGDGVMVK
+173 YIEGDGVMLK
-183 AQEKERGIDMAHFLV
+183 TQEKERVDMAHFLV
-198 HTGSERI
+198 HTGSEQI
-205 SGNRYQLKDKSEVIS
+205 SGNRYRLKDKSEIIS
-220 NHHAVAVEQLEDLL
+220 SQHAVALDQLEDLL
-234 TNHYE
+234 TNRYD
-239 ITSDTLLITNSD
+239 ITSDTVLITNSD

-277 AKHLNMKIKERF
+277 AQHLNMKIKERF

-319 ESLIDNEEELGL
+319 ESLINNEEELEL
-331 FNKFKTKLLQ
+331 FNKFKIKLLQ

-360 VMETQHCKL
+360 VMETQHRKL

-377 MYWSEEGAN
+377 MYWSEKGAN

-396 NHSLRDLFFGTWRE
+396 NDSLRELFFGAWRE

-425 LKPDKVSSINEINRK
+425 FRQDKTSSINEMNRK
-440 TTSGITARR
+440 TTNNITARR

>member
-1 MVVLIIKLR
+1 MT
-10 IFSGGFMSFDERQYY
+10 FDERAYY
-25 QELRENNVAQFL
+25 SELRKNNIKNFL
-37 KKIEK
+37 KMIEK

-59 KRSEKTVTFS
+59 KRAEKTVTFS
-69 LGVVR
+69 LGVVT
-74 YRRRGYSKDG
+74 YRRRSYSKDG
-84 MWRYP
+84 VWRYP

-118 LRQVSAKFEAS
+118 LRQVSAKFEVS
-129 AQLYIGKSKVHS
+129 AQLYIGKSTVHS
-141 TTRKV
+141 TTNKV
-146 SKLFED
+146 SKLFDD

-158 FEETEMIEKIKAQAI
+158 FEENEMIDKIKAQAV
-173 YIEGDGVMVK
+173 YIEGDGVMLK
-183 AQEKERGIDMAHFLV
+183 TQEKERVDMAHFLV
-198 HTGSERI
+198 HTGSEQI
-205 SGNRYQLKDKSEVIS
+205 SGNRYRLKNKSEVIS
-220 NHHAVAVEQLEDLL
+220 SQHAVALDQLEDLL
-234 TNHYE
+234 TNRYD
-239 ITSDTLLITNSD
+239 ITSDTVLITNSD

-277 AKHLNMKIKERF
+277 AQHLNMKIKERF

-319 ESLIDNEEELGL
+319 ESLINNEEELEL
-331 FNKFKTKLLQ
+331 FNKFKTNLLQ

-360 VMETQHCKL
+360 VMETQHRKL

-377 MYWSEEGAN
+377 MYWSEKGAN

-396 NHSLRDLFFGTWRE
+396 NDSLRELFFGAWRE

-425 LKPDKVSSINEINRK
+425 FRQDKTSSINEMNRK
-440 TTSGITARR
+440 TTNNITARR

>member
-1 MVVLIIKLR
+1 M
-10 IFSGGFMSFDERQYY
+10 
-25 QELRENNVAQFL
+25 
-37 KKIEK
+37 IEK

-59 KRSEKTVTFS
+59 KRAEKTVTFS
-69 LGVVR
+69 LGVVT
-74 YRRRGYSKDG
+74 YRRRSYSKDG
-84 MWRYP
+84 VWRYP

-118 LRQVSAKFEAS
+118 LRQVSTKFEVS
-129 AQLYIGKSKVHS
+129 AQLYIGKSTVHS
-141 TTRKV
+141 TTNKV
-146 SKLFED
+146 SKLFDD

-158 FEETEMIEKIKAQAI
+158 FEENEMIDKIKAQAV
-173 YIEGDGVMVK
+173 YIEGDGVMLK
-183 AQEKERGIDMAHFLV
+183 TQEKERVDMAHFLV
-198 HTGSERI
+198 HTGSEQI
-205 SGNRYQLKDKSEVIS
+205 SGNRYRLKNKSEVIS
-220 NHHAVAVEQLEDLL
+220 SQHAVALDQLEDLL
-234 TNHYE
+234 TNRYD
-239 ITSDTLLITNSD
+239 ITSDTVLITNSD

-277 AKHLNMKIKERF
+277 AQHLNMKIKERF

-296 EQRLFSAIQLH
+296 EQGLFSAIQLH

-319 ESLIDNEEELGL
+319 ESLINNEEELEL

-360 VMETQHCKL
+360 VMETQHRKL

-377 MYWSEEGAN
+377 MYWSEKGAN

-396 NHSLRDLFFGTWRE
+396 NDSLRELFFGAWRE

-425 LKPDKVSSINEINRK
+425 FRQDKTSSINEMNRK
-440 TTSGITARR
+440 TTNNITARR

>member
-1 MVVLIIKLR
+1 MT
-10 IFSGGFMSFDERQYY
+10 FDEREYY
-25 QELRENNVAQFL
+25 SELRKNNIEKFL
-37 KKIEK
+37 KMIEK

-59 KRSEKTVTFS
+59 KRAEKTVTFS
-69 LGVVR
+69 LGVVT
-74 YRRRGYSKDG
+74 YRRRSYSKDG
-84 MWRYP
+84 VWRYP

-118 LRQVSAKFEAS
+118 LRQVSAKFEVS
-129 AQLYIGKSKVHS
+129 AQLYIGKSTVHS
-141 TTRKV
+141 TTNKV
-146 SKLFED
+146 SKLFDD

-158 FEETEMIEKIKAQAI
+158 FEENEMIDKIKAQAV
-173 YIEGDGVMVK
+173 YIEGDGVMLK
-183 AQEKERGIDMAHFLV
+183 TQEKERVDMAHFLV
-198 HTGSERI
+198 HTGSEKI
-205 SGNRYQLKDKSEVIS
+205 SGNRYRLKDKSEVIS
-220 NHHAVAVEQLEDLL
+220 SQHAVALDQLEDLL
-234 TNHYE
+234 TNRYD
-239 ITSDTLLITNSD
+239 ITPDTVLITNSD

-277 AKHLNMKIKERF
+277 AQHLNMKIKERF

-319 ESLIDNEEELGL
+319 ESLINNEEELEL

-360 VMETQHCKL
+360 VMETQHRKL

-377 MYWSEEGAN
+377 MYWSEKGAN

-396 NHSLRDLFFGTWRE
+396 NGSLRELFFGAWRE

-425 LKPDKVSSINEINRK
+425 FRQDKTSSINEMNRK
-440 TTSGITARR
+440 TTNNITARR

>member
-1 MVVLIIKLR
+1 MT
-10 IFSGGFMSFDERQYY
+10 FDERAYY
-25 QELRENNVAQFL
+25 SELRKNNIKNFL
-37 KKIEK
+37 KMIEK

-59 KRSEKTVTFS
+59 KRAEKTVTFS
-69 LGVVR
+69 LGVVT
-74 YRRRGYSKDG
+74 YRRRSYSKDG
-84 MWRYP
+84 VWRYP

-118 LRQVSAKFEAS
+118 LRQVSAKFEVS
-129 AQLYIGKSKVHS
+129 AQLYIGKSTVHS
-141 TTRKV
+141 TTNKV
-146 SKLFED
+146 SKLFDD

-158 FEETEMIEKIKAQAI
+158 FEENEMIDKIKAQAV
-173 YIEGDGVMVK
+173 YIEGDGVMLK
-183 AQEKERGIDMAHFLV
+183 TQEKERVDMAHFLV
-198 HTGSERI
+198 HTGSEQI
-205 SGNRYQLKDKSEVIS
+205 SGNRYRLKDKSEIIS
-220 NHHAVAVEQLEDLL
+220 SQHAVALDQLEDLL
-234 TNHYE
+234 TNRYD
-239 ITSDTLLITNSD
+239 ITSDTVLITNSD

-277 AKHLNMKIKERF
+277 AQHLNMKIKERF

-319 ESLIDNEEELGL
+319 ESLINNEEELEL
-331 FNKFKTKLLQ
+331 FNKFKTNLLQ

-360 VMETQHCKL
+360 VMETQHRKL

-377 MYWSEEGAN
+377 MYWSEKGAN

-396 NHSLRDLFFGTWRE
+396 NDSLRELFFGAWRE

-425 LKPDKVSSINEINRK
+425 FRQDKTSSINEMNRK
-440 TTSGITARR
+440 TTNNITARR

>member
-1 MVVLIIKLR
+1 MK
-10 IFSGGFMSFDERQYY
+10 FDEREYY
-25 QELRENNVAQFL
+25 SELRKNNIEKFL
-37 KKIEK
+37 KMIEK

-59 KRSEKTVTFS
+59 KRAEKTVTFS
-69 LGVVR
+69 LGVVT
-74 YRRRGYSKDG
+74 YRRRSYSKDG
-84 MWRYP
+84 VWCYT

-118 LRQVSAKFEAS
+118 LRQVSAKFEVS
-129 AQLYIGKSKVHS
+129 AQLYIGKSTVHS
-141 TTRKV
+141 TTNKV
-146 SKLFED
+146 SKLFDD

-158 FEETEMIEKIKAQAI
+158 FEENEMIDKIKARAV
-173 YIEGDGVMVK
+173 YIEGDGVMLK
-183 AQEKERGIDMAHFLV
+183 TQEKERIDMAHFLV

-205 SGNRYQLKDKSEVIS
+205 SGNRYRLKHKAEVIS
-220 NHHAVAVEQLEDLL
+220 SQHAVALDQLEDLL
-234 TNHYE
+234 TNRYD
-239 ITSDTLLITNSD
+239 ITSDTVLITNSD

-277 AKHLNMKIKERF
+277 AQHLNMKIKERF

-319 ESLIDNEEELGL
+319 ESLINNEEELEL

-360 VMETQHCKL
+360 VMETQHRKL

-377 MYWSEEGAN
+377 MYWSEKGAN

-396 NHSLRDLFFGTWRE
+396 NDSLRELFFGAWRE
-410 EYAYYQKIDIPVGEF
+410 KYAYYQKIDIPVGEF
-425 LKPDKVSSINEINRK
+425 FRQDKTSSIKEMNRK
-440 TTSGITARR
+440 TTNSITARR

>member
-1 MVVLIIKLR
+1 MT
-10 IFSGGFMSFDERQYY
+10 FDEREYY
-25 QELRENNVAQFL
+25 SELRKNNIEKFL
-37 KKIEK
+37 KMIEK

-59 KRSEKTVTFS
+59 KRAEKTVTFS
-69 LGVVR
+69 LGVVT
-74 YRRRGYSKDG
+74 YRRRSYSKDG
-84 MWRYP
+84 VWRYP

-118 LRQVSAKFEAS
+118 LRQVSAKFEVS
-129 AQLYIGKSKVHS
+129 AQLYIGKSTVHS
-141 TTRKV
+141 TTNKV
-146 SKLFED
+146 SKLFDD

-158 FEETEMIEKIKAQAI
+158 FEENEMIDKIKARAV
-173 YIEGDGVMVK
+173 YIEGDGVMLK
-183 AQEKERGIDMAHFLV
+183 TQEKERVDMAHFLV

-205 SGNRYQLKDKSEVIS
+205 SGNRYQLKDKAEVIS
-220 NHHAVAVEQLEDLL
+220 SQHAVALDQLEDLL
-234 TNHYE
+234 TNRYD
-239 ITSDTLLITNSD
+239 ITSDTVLITNSD

-277 AKHLNMKIKERF
+277 AQHLNMKIKERF

-319 ESLIDNEEELGL
+319 ESLINNEEELEL

-360 VMETQHCKL
+360 VMETQHRKL

-377 MYWSEEGAN
+377 MYWSEKGAN

-396 NHSLRDLFFGTWRE
+396 NDSLRELFFGAWRE
-410 EYAYYQKIDIPVGEF
+410 KYAYYQKIDIPVGEF
-425 LKPDKVSSINEINRK
+425 FRQDKTSSIKEMNRK
-440 TTSGITARR
+440 TTNSITARR

>member
-1 MVVLIIKLR
+1 MT
-10 IFSGGFMSFDERQYY
+10 FDERAYY
-25 QELRENNVAQFL
+25 SELRKNNIKNFL
-37 KKIEK
+37 KMIEK

-59 KRSEKTVTFS
+59 KRAEKTVTFS
-69 LGVVR
+69 LGVVT
-74 YRRRGYSKDG
+74 YRRRSYSKDG
-84 MWRYP
+84 VWRYP

-118 LRQVSAKFEAS
+118 LRQVSTKFEVS
-129 AQLYIGKSKVHS
+129 AQLYIGKSTVHS
-141 TTRKV
+141 TTNKV
-146 SKLFED
+146 SKLFDD

-158 FEETEMIEKIKAQAI
+158 FEENEMIDKIKAQAV
-173 YIEGDGVMVK
+173 YIEGDGVMLK
-183 AQEKERGIDMAHFLV
+183 TQEKERVDMAHFLV
-198 HTGSERI
+198 HTGSEQI
-205 SGNRYQLKDKSEVIS
+205 SGNRYRLKNKSEVIS
-220 NHHAVAVEQLEDLL
+220 SQHAVALDQLEDLL
-234 TNHYE
+234 TNRYD
-239 ITSDTLLITNSD
+239 ITSDTVLITNSD

-277 AKHLNMKIKERF
+277 AQHLNMKIKERF

-296 EQRLFSAIQLH
+296 EQGLFSAIQLH

-319 ESLIDNEEELGL
+319 ESLINNEEELEL

-360 VMETQHCKL
+360 VMETQHRKL

-377 MYWSEEGAN
+377 MYWSEKGAN

-396 NHSLRDLFFGTWRE
+396 NDSLRELFFGAWRE

-425 LKPDKVSSINEINRK
+425 FRQDKTSSINEMNRK
-440 TTSGITARR
+440 TTNNITARR

>member
-1 MVVLIIKLR
+1 MT
-10 IFSGGFMSFDERQYY
+10 FDEREYY
-25 QELRENNVAQFL
+25 SELRKNNIEKFL
-37 KKIEK
+37 KMIEK

-59 KRSEKTVTFS
+59 KRAEKTVTFS
-69 LGVVR
+69 LGVVT
-74 YRRRGYSKDG
+74 YRRRSYSKDG
-84 MWRYP
+84 VWRYP

-118 LRQVSAKFEAS
+118 LRQVSAKFEVS
-129 AQLYIGKSKVHS
+129 AQLYIGKSTVHS
-141 TTRKV
+141 TTNKV
-146 SKLFED
+146 SKLFDD

-158 FEETEMIEKIKAQAI
+158 FEENEMIDKIKAQAV
-173 YIEGDGVMVK
+173 YIEGDGVMLK
-183 AQEKERGIDMAHFLV
+183 TQEKERVDMAHFLV
-198 HTGSERI
+198 HTGSEQI
-205 SGNRYQLKDKSEVIS
+205 SGNRYRLKDKSEIIS
-220 NHHAVAVEQLEDLL
+220 SQHAVALDQLEDLL
-234 TNHYE
+234 TNRYN
-239 ITSDTLLITNSD
+239 ITSDTVLITNSD

-277 AKHLNMKIKERF
+277 AQHLNMKIKERF

-319 ESLIDNEEELGL
+319 ESLINNEEELEL
-331 FNKFKTKLLQ
+331 FNKFKIKLLQ

-360 VMETQHCKL
+360 VMETQHRKL

-377 MYWSEEGAN
+377 MYWSEKGAN

-396 NHSLRDLFFGTWRE
+396 NDSLRELFFGAWRE

-425 LKPDKVSSINEINRK
+425 FRQDKTSSINEMNRK
-440 TTSGITARR
+440 TTNNITARR

>member
-1 MVVLIIKLR
+1 MT
-10 IFSGGFMSFDERQYY
+10 FDEREYY
-25 QELRENNVAQFL
+25 SELRKDNIEKFL
-37 KKIEK
+37 KMIEK

-59 KRSEKTVTFS
+59 KRAEKTVTFS
-69 LGVVR
+69 LGVVT
-74 YRRRGYSKDG
+74 YRRRSYSKDG
-84 MWRYP
+84 VWRYP

-118 LRQVSAKFEAS
+118 LRQVSAKFEVS
-129 AQLYIGKSKVHS
+129 AQLYIGKSTVHS
-141 TTRKV
+141 TTNKV
-146 SKLFED
+146 SKLFDD

-158 FEETEMIEKIKAQAI
+158 FEENEMIDKIKARAV
-173 YIEGDGVMVK
+173 YIEGDGVILK
-183 AQEKERGIDMAHFLV
+183 TQEKERVDMAHFLV

-205 SGNRYQLKDKSEVIS
+205 SGNRYQLKDKAEVIS
-220 NHHAVAVEQLEDLL
+220 SQHAVALDQLEDLL
-234 TNHYE
+234 TNRYD
-239 ITSDTLLITNSD
+239 ITSDTVLITNSD

-277 AKHLNMKIKERF
+277 AQHLNMKIKERF

-319 ESLIDNEEELGL
+319 ESLINNEEELEL

-360 VMETQHCKL
+360 VMETQHRKL

-377 MYWSEEGAN
+377 MYWSEKGAN

-396 NHSLRDLFFGTWRE
+396 NDSLRELFFGAWRE
-410 EYAYYQKIDIPVGEF
+410 KYAYYQKIDIPVGEF
-425 LKPDKVSSINEINRK
+425 FRQDKTSSIKEMNRK
-440 TTSGITARR
+440 TTNSITARR

>member
-1 MVVLIIKLR
+1 MT
-10 IFSGGFMSFDERQYY
+10 FDEREYY
-25 QELRENNVAQFL
+25 SELRQNNIEKFL
-37 KKIEK
+37 KMIEK

-59 KRSEKTVTFS
+59 KRAEKTVTFS
-69 LGVVR
+69 LGVVT
-74 YRRRGYSKDG
+74 YRRRSYSKDG
-84 MWRYP
+84 VWRYP

-118 LRQVSAKFEAS
+118 LRQVSAKFEVS
-129 AQLYIGKSKVHS
+129 AQLYIGKSTVHS
-141 TTRKV
+141 TTNKV
-146 SKLFED
+146 SKLFDD

-158 FEETEMIEKIKAQAI
+158 FEENEMIDKIKARAV
-173 YIEGDGVMVK
+173 YIEGDGVMLK
-183 AQEKERGIDMAHFLV
+183 TQEKERVDMAHFLV

-205 SGNRYQLKDKSEVIS
+205 SENRYRLKDKAEVIS
-220 NHHAVAVEQLEDLL
+220 SQHAVALDQLEDLL
-234 TNHYE
+234 TNRYD

-277 AKHLNMKIKERF
+277 VQHLNMKIKERF

-319 ESLIDNEEELGL
+319 ESLINNEEELEL

-360 VMETQHCKL
+360 VMETQHRKL

-377 MYWSEEGAN
+377 MYWSEKGAN

-396 NHSLRDLFFGTWRE
+396 NDSLRELFFGAWRE
-410 EYAYYQKIDIPVGEF
+410 KYAYYQKIDIPVGEF
-425 LKPDKVSSINEINRK
+425 FRQDKTSSIKEMNRK
-440 TTSGITARR
+440 TTNSITARR